1 MSKKYYDILGI
12 NKESS
17 ESEIKKAY
25 HKLALKWHPDKNLD
39 NKEEAEKMFKNIS
52 EAYDVLGNKEK
63 KELYDSH
70 GIDGLNNPNEMDG
83 GRRGNYSSPDDI
95 FNMFFGN
102 NDPFHAFNNNGFF
115 QHHQNI
121 RTQFNN
127 HQQNS
132 KVDPKIIHIPI
143 SLKEFYSGTKK
154 KVTIKIKNICPNCN
168 GIGGTNL
175 SVCNECNGIGVKII
189 NRMIGPGMMQR
200 IQTHCGTC
208 NGSKKIAE
216 SDCEPCNKN
225 GTITVEKQFL
235 LNIEPGLIHD
245 DKKIFA
251 SMGDESCGCDRGDII
266 FILKESGNDMKYTRI
281 GNDLVYYYNITL
293 AQSIIGTYVDFI
305 FIDDTHITYKEEHM
319 IKNNSFHIIRGK
331 GMPNKNGSYG
341 DLYVVYNVE
350 YPNKKLSVSE
360 KEILGNMLDPN
371 YKKYE
376 DENNEYNNMYKI
388 GKLNNDFSI
397 NDLKA
402 K

>member
-1 MSKKYYDILGI
+1 MSQKYYDILGI
-12 NKESS
+12 NKDAS

-63 KELYDSH
+63 KELYDNH
-70 GIDGLNNPNEMDG
+70 GTDGLNNSDE
-83 GRRGNYSSPDDI
+83 RSKHYSSPDDI

-102 NDPFHAFNNNGFF
+102 NDPFHAFNHNGFF
-115 QHHQNI
+115 QNHQNI
-121 RTQFNN
+121 RTQFN
-127 HQQNS
+127 HQQQS
-132 KVDPKIIHIPI
+132 KVDPKIVHIPI

-154 KVTIKIKNICPNCN
+154 KVTIKVKNICPNCN
-168 GIGGTNL
+168 GIGGINL
-175 SVCNECNGIGVKII
+175 VVCNDCNGVGVKII

-208 NGSKKIAE
+208 NGSKKLPE
-216 SDCEPCNKN
+216 NNCEPCNKN
-225 GTITVEKQFL
+225 GTILIEKQFL
-235 LNIEPGLIHD
+235 LNIESGLMND
-245 DKKIFA
+245 DKKIF
-251 SMGDESCGCDRGDII
+251 SGMGDEAHGCERGDIV
-266 FILKESGNDMKYTRI
+266 FILKEINNEHGYTRV

-293 AQSIIGTYVDFI
+293 AMSIIGTVIDFF
-305 FIDDTHITYKEEHM
+305 FIDDTRITYKEEHM

-331 GMPNKNGSYG
+331 GMPNKNGNYG
-341 DLYVVYNVE
+341 DLYVVYNIE
-350 YPNKKLSVSE
+350 YPNKKLNVSE
-360 KEILGNMLDPN
+360 KEILANILDPN

-376 DENNEYNNMYKI
+376 DENNQHNMYKV